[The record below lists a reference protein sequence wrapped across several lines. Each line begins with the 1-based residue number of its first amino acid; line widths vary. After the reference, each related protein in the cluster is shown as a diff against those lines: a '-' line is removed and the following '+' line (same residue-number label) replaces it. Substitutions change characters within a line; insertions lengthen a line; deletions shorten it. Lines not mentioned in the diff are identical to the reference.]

1 MAKTGLAAVMTGIG
15 KQFEL
20 REYPVAEPGPGMIR
34 IKIAIANVC
43 GSDIHTWQGDRDPA
57 LKSTLF
63 PTIMGHEMMGTVDAL
78 GEGVST
84 DSDSQPLKVGDRV
97 VYGYT
102 FPCGHCAY
110 CLTGRTTL
118 CANKAPGKK
127 FTSDEGLHFNGAF
140 AQYYY
145 LYPNHFIY
153 KCPDNIPDAVA
164 ATLNCAMAQVIYAL
178 EEARLGLGESVVI
191 QGAGGLGLYATAVAR
206 QRGAGKVIVIDGV
219 PERLELAR
227 QFGAHEVLDM
237 REFGST
243 EQRIERVWEL
253 TRGVGANV
261 ACDFVGFPAV
271 MLEGLQMLGNGG
283 RYMEVGNINT
293 GLTCEFEPN
302 LLVRRHLTII
312 GMLQYEPRHLKQA
325 VDLVSA
331 TMDKYAYH
339 KLMAHEYPLTEIN
352 RAFTEQTT
360 GKIPRAA
367 LRAW

>member
-1 MAKTGLAAVMTGIG
+1 MAKTGLAAVMTGVG

-43 GSDIHTWQGDRDPA
+43 GSDIHTWQGDRDAA

-63 PTIMGHEMMGTVDAL
+63 PTVMGHEMMGTVDAL
-78 GEGVST
+78 GEGVTT
-84 DSDSQPLKVGDRV
+84 DSASQPLKVGDRV

-110 CLTGRTTL
+110 CTTGRSTL
-118 CANKAPGKK
+118 CGNKSPGKK
-127 FTSDEGLHFNGAF
+127 LTSDEGLHFNGAF
-140 AQYYY
+140 GQYYY

-164 ATLNCAMAQVIYAL
+164 ATLNCAMSQVIYAL
-178 EEARLGLGESVVI
+178 EESRLGLGDTVVV
-191 QGAGGLGLYATAVAR
+191 QGAGGLGLFATAIAR
-206 QRGAGKVIVIDGV
+206 ERGAKKIIVIDGV
-219 PERLELAR
+219 PERLELAES
-227 QFGAHEVLDM
+227 FGAHELIDL
-237 REFGST
+237 RELKEP
-243 EQRIERVWEL
+243 EQRIKRVWEL
-253 TRGVGANV
+253 TGGIGAEI

-283 RYMEVGNINT
+283 RYLEVGNINT

-302 LLVRRHLTII
+302 LLVRRHLSIT

-331 TMDKYAYH
+331 TIDTYPYH
-339 KLMAHEYPLTEIN
+339 KLMAYEYPLTDIN
-352 RAFTEQTT
+352 RAFKEQVT